1 VIKENGRPTVL
12 ALNPDGTTAAAL
24 NTDGATTCI
33 VSIFDLVN
41 HKVLQQTGSGKISN
55 GGLQTA
61 STYRRRAHRRPAAV
75 LRQPRC
81 PARSPW
87 RCPE

>member
-1 VIKENGRPTVL
+1 VIKENGL

-61 STYRRRAHRRPAAV
+61 STYRRRAPQTCSGSPSTT
-75 LRQPRC
+75 LSSP
-81 PARSPW
+81 RSPW